1 MGTELQ
7 KIAIEHYLPHRPPM
21 LMVDAIL
28 QISPTQVLCSFVIE
42 EDNLFLLEGHF
53 QEVGL
58 IENMAQTCSSIV
70 GQTFYA
76 VDYNPESD
84 KRIIGFISGIKQL
97 SIYNLPK
104 VGDEI
109 LTSSTLTSQFDGE
122 GYSICT
128 MEVTV
133 KREEEILS
141 SAEINLFL
149 KKQ

>member
-1 MGTELQ
+1 MDKELH

-28 QISPTQVLCSFVIE
+28 EISPTQVLCSFIIK
-42 EDNLFLLEGHF
+42 EDNIFLIDGLF

-58 IENMAQTCSSIV
+58 MENMAQTCSSIV
-70 GQTFYA
+70 GQTFYEA
-76 VDYNPESD
+76 DYNPLSD
-84 KRIIGFISGIKQL
+84 KRIIGFISGVKQL
-97 SIYNLPK
+97 TIYNLPK

-128 MEVTV
+128 MNVQT
-133 KREEEILS
+133 KRGEDVLS